1 MTLRDGAV
9 DLWAMAAE
17 LERQFAGYKQ
27 RLASSG
33 RISSPVDDEDGPA
46 HVLVLAAAPDD
57 HDAGGGDV
65 VGNGLVEEEEDA
77 AVGGV
82 RGRMYEA
89 YTRRRDE
96 RLRSVWRARME
107 RKEAEVMALWAQ
119 LDARAGP
126 GRGGAGP
133 AAAEDVDGA
142 AGEEAEDGGERR
154 RSSDVAA
161 PGMVSGKKHP
171 RTRRSFTSTNLVKST
186 RPDVGIRRAVSQ
198 EPPEPTAGT
207 DDGAGRKHGHRARPV
222 TGAAPKRK
230 ALSGSKGA
238 SVKEHGSLRKAGPKP
253 KPKPPRSFPRP
264 SSSGGMEGAREAA
277 LPQNANVAARMS
289 EQGAAPDNGEAQK
302 ASSPRPFLVRDN
314 GIATDNARAASPASD
329 GGEVVD
335 SAGAAPAANGDEPEA
350 KNGEITSD
358 PERRDAE
365 EIVVQSS
372 EAKLGNGEITS
383 DSETEPSY
391 VFINKKALF
400 EEEEATS
407 LSDALAGPRYEEPH
421 IQVRNWTDDA
431 DEAPTAANAEEA
443 PARGSSDSVSS
454 MSGRVSAPSSPPS
467 CSSRAKSIERLLVED
482 AALLRKRREDQ
493 SPTGRRSVPAV
504 STPGSAERRAYGAAP
519 TTSPRGTAMG
529 FKKRFLS
536 FGKKNRGSREGATT
550 VIVDCTSPAIDD
562 DDDGASERWR
572 TAADSTRPRVLGSS
586 SDAASEDTDQYAASP
601 QACSLQSL
609 VAAAASPAKSE
620 LSEIVPPEKS
630 PKAHRSFFS
639 LRSFNCGRS

>member
-1 MTLRDGAV
+1 MTPRDGAV

-33 RISSPVDDEDGPA
+33 RISSLVADDDA

-57 HDAGGGDV
+57 DR
-65 VGNGLVEEEEDA
+65 VEEEEEEYA

-119 LDARAGP
+119 LDAR
-126 GRGGAGP
+126 GGGGP

-171 RTRRSFTSTNLVKST
+171 RTRRSFSSANLVKST

-198 EPPEPTAGT
+198 EPPEPPAGT

-238 SVKEHGSLRKAGPKP
+238 SAKGHGSVRQSGP

-264 SSSGGMEGAREAA
+264 SSSGGMEGVREAA
-277 LPQNANVAARMS
+277 LPQNGNV
-289 EQGAAPDNGEAQK
+289 
-302 ASSPRPFLVRDN
+302 ASSPRPFLASDN
-314 GIATDNARAASPASD
+314 GTGTQNARAASPASD

-335 SAGAAPAANGDEPEA
+335 SAAPAVDGDEPEA
-350 KNGEITSD
+350 KNGEITGD

-365 EIVVQSS
+365 EIVVRSP

-391 VFINKKALF
+391 VFIKKKAVV
-400 EEEEATS
+400 EEEEAAR
-407 LSDALAGPRYEEPH
+407 LSDALAGPRSEEPH
-421 IQVRNWTDDA
+421 IQVRNGTDDA

-443 PARGSSDSVSS
+443 PGRGSSDSVSS

-493 SPTGRRSVPAV
+493 SATGGRSVPAV
-504 STPGSAERRAYGAAP
+504 STPGSAGRRAYGAAP

-562 DDDGASERWR
+562 DDGASERWR
-572 TAADSTRPRVLGSS
+572 TAADSIRPRVLGSS
-586 SDAASEDTDQYAASP
+586 SDAASDDTDQYAASP
-601 QACSLQSL
+601 QACSLQIL
-609 VAAAASPAKSE
+609 VAAASPAKSE
-620 LSEIVPPEKS
+620 LSEIVPSEKS

>member
-1 MTLRDGAV
+1 MSLRDGAV

-33 RISSPVDDEDGPA
+33 RVSSLAVDDDDA
-46 HVLVLAAAPDD
+46 HLLVLAPGDD
-57 HDAGGGDV
+57 ADGGGV
-65 VGNGLVEEEEDA
+65 VGNGRVEEEEEEDA

-126 GRGGAGP
+126 GRGGGGP
-133 AAAEDVDGA
+133 ATAEDVDGA
-142 AGEEAEDGGERR
+142 AGEEAQDGGERR

-171 RTRRSFTSTNLVKST
+171 RTRRSFSSANLVKSA
-186 RPDVGIRRAVSQ
+186 RPDVGTRRAVSQ
-198 EPPEPTAGT
+198 EPPEPPAGT
-207 DDGAGRKHGHRARPV
+207 DDGAGRKPGHRARPV
-222 TGAAPKRK
+222 IGAAPKRK

-238 SVKEHGSLRKAGPKP
+238 SAKGHGSLRQSGP

-264 SSSGGMEGAREAA
+264 SSSAGMEGVREAA
-277 LPQNANVAARMS
+277 PPQNANVAAPMS
-289 EQGAAPDNGEAQK
+289 EQGAASDNGEAPK
-302 ASSPRPFLVRDN
+302 ASSPRPFFASGN
-314 GIATDNARAASPASD
+314 GTVTENARAGSPASD

-335 SAGAAPAANGDEPEA
+335 SAAPAVDGGEPEA

-358 PERRDAE
+358 LERHDAE
-365 EIVVQSS
+365 EIVLQLP

-391 VFINKKALF
+391 VFIKKKAVV
-400 EEEEATS
+400 EEEEAAR
-407 LSDALAGPRYEEPH
+407 LSEALAGPGSEEPH
-421 IQVRNWTDDA
+421 IQVRNGTDDA

-454 MSGRVSAPSSPPS
+454 MSGRVSSPSSPPS
-467 CSSRAKSIERLLVED
+467 CSSRAQSIERLLGED

-493 SPTGRRSVPAV
+493 SATGGRSVPAV
-504 STPGSAERRAYGAAP
+504 STPDSAGRRAYGAAP

-550 VIVDCTSPAIDD
+550 VIVDCTSPTMD

-572 TAADSTRPRVLGSS
+572 TAADSIRPRAVGSS
-586 SDAASEDTDQYAASP
+586 SDAASDDTDQYAASP